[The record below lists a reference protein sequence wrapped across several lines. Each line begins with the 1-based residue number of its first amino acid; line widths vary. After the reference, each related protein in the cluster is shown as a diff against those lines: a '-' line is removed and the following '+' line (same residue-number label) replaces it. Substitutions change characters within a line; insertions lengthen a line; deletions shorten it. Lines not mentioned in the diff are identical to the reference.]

1 MVPSP
6 DSFLRD
12 EMDEPEDIHTV
23 GPQHVGFAVSEDD
36 DFDCPFDTEDPPDP
50 LGLVPTQEKPG
61 KRGAR

>member
-1 MVPSP
+1 VQPP
-6 DSFLRD
+6 DLFLRN
-12 EMDEPEDIHTV
+12 EKDEPEDIHTV